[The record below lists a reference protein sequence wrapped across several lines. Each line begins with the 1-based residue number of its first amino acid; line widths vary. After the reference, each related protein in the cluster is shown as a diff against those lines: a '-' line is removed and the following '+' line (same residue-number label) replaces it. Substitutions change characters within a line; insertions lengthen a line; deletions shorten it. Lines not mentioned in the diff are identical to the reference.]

1 MLGSI
6 PQAIDFEGHG
16 KVESPFG
23 KGIRI
28 PEATD
33 GNIGKELVM
42 SRVREQLARKNRI
55 VIKIGSSSL
64 VHARTQNLD
73 YVKLEKLV
81 RFLCDLR
88 NQGKD
93 VILVSSGAI
102 GVGAKSLG
110 LFERPRTTSL
120 KQACAAVGQGQLMM
134 VYQKLFSE
142 YHQVSAQ
149 VLLTFD
155 VITSE
160 ERRRNSINTFNELLQ
175 LGIIPVVNEND
186 TVATEE
192 IEFGDN
198 DTLSAIVAALVK
210 ADSLI
215 IMSDIDGLYTDDPHF
230 NKDAVLISEVPEMKE
245 ELKEMA
251 KGAVSGMG
259 TGGMA
264 TKLAAASIATAVGAD
279 MVILNGERIE
289 ILNELLQGQD
299 VGTIFHAHPD
309 PHFKLEDYL

>member
-1 MLGSI
+1 
-6 PQAIDFEGHG
+6 
-16 KVESPFG
+16 
-23 KGIRI
+23 
-28 PEATD
+28 
-33 GNIGKELVM
+33 M
-42 SRVREQLARKNRI
+42 SRVREELARKNRI

-64 VHARTQNLD
+64 VHSNTQNLD

-102 GVGAKSLG
+102 GVGAKALG
-110 LFERPRTTSL
+110 LFERPRTTSM

-142 YHQVSAQ
+142 YHQGSAQ

-160 ERRRNSINTFNELLQ
+160 ERRRNSVNTFNELLQ

-210 ADSLI
+210 ADCLI
-215 IMSDIDGLYTDDPHF
+215 LMSDIDGLYTDDPHY
-230 NKDAVLISEVPEMKE
+230 NKDAVLISEVEEITE
-245 ELKEMA
+245 ELRAMG
-251 KGAVSGMG
+251 KGVSTNLG

-264 TKLAAASIATAVGAD
+264 TKLSAATIATAVGAD
-279 MVILNGERIE
+279 MAIINGERIE
-289 ILNELLQGQD
+289 TISDLFQGKD
-299 VGTIFHAHPD
+299 VGTVFHANPEHP
-309 PHFKLEDYL
+309 FKLENYLKEVHQ

>member
-1 MLGSI
+1 
-6 PQAIDFEGHG
+6 
-16 KVESPFG
+16 
-23 KGIRI
+23 
-28 PEATD
+28 
-33 GNIGKELVM
+33 M
-42 SRVREQLARKNRI
+42 SKVREELARKNRI

-64 VHARTQNLD
+64 VHSNTQNLD
-73 YVKLEKLV
+73 YGKLEKLV
-81 RFLCDLR
+81 RMLCDLR

-142 YHQVSAQ
+142 YHQMSAQ

-155 VITSE
+155 VITSD
-160 ERRRNSINTFNELLQ
+160 ERRRNS
-175 LGIIPVVNEND
+175 VVNEND

-210 ADSLI
+210 ADCLVVL
-215 IMSDIDGLYTDDPHF
+215 SDIDGLYTDDPHY
-230 NKDAVLISEVPEMKE
+230 NRDAVLISEVPEINDD
-245 ELKEMA
+245 LRAMA
-251 KGAVSGMG
+251 KGAVTGLG

-264 TKLAAASIATAVGAD
+264 TKLAAASIATATGAD
-279 MVILNGERIE
+279 MIILNGERIE
-289 ILNELLQGQD
+289 ILNELFQGRD
-299 VGTIFHAHPD
+299 VGTVFHAHPEL
-309 PHFKLEDYL
+309 HFKIEDYLKEVHR

>member
-1 MLGSI
+1 MSVS
-6 PQAIDFEGHG
+6 ADEN
-16 KVESPFG
+16 
-23 KGIRI
+23 
-28 PEATD
+28 T
-33 GNIGKELVM
+33 GKEFVM
-42 SRVREQLARKNRI
+42 SRIREQLARKNRI

-245 ELKEMA
+245 ELKAMA
-251 KGAVSGMG
+251 KGAASGMG

>member
-1 MLGSI
+1 
-6 PQAIDFEGHG
+6 
-16 KVESPFG
+16 
-23 KGIRI
+23 
-28 PEATD
+28 
-33 GNIGKELVM
+33 M
-42 SRVREQLARKNRI
+42 SKVREELARKNRI

-64 VHARTQNLD
+64 VHSNTQNLD
-73 YVKLEKLV
+73 YGKLEKLV
-81 RFLCDLR
+81 RMLCDLR

-142 YHQVSAQ
+142 YHQMSAQ

-155 VITSE
+155 VITSD
-160 ERRRNSINTFNELLQ
+160 ERRRNSVNTFNELLQ

-210 ADSLI
+210 ADCLVVL
-215 IMSDIDGLYTDDPHF
+215 SDIDGLYTDDPHY
-230 NKDAVLISEVPEMKE
+230 NRDAVLISEVAEIND
-245 ELKEMA
+245 ELRAMA
-251 KGAVSGMG
+251 KGAATGLG

-264 TKLAAASIATAVGAD
+264 TKLAAASIATATGAD
-279 MVILNGERIE
+279 MIIVNGERIE
-289 ILNELLQGQD
+289 ILNDLFQGKD
-299 VGTIFHAHPD
+299 VGTVFHAHPEL
-309 PHFKLEDYL
+309 HLRIEDYLKEVHR

>member
-1 MLGSI
+1 MSVS
-6 PQAIDFEGHG
+6 ADEN
-16 KVESPFG
+16 
-23 KGIRI
+23 
-28 PEATD
+28 T
-33 GNIGKELVM
+33 GKEFVM
-42 SRVREQLARKNRI
+42 SRIREQLARKNRI

-245 ELKEMA
+245 ELKVMA
-251 KGAVSGMG
+251 KGAASGMG

-264 TKLAAASIATAVGAD
+264 TKLAAAFIATAVGAD

>member
-1 MLGSI
+1 
-6 PQAIDFEGHG
+6 
-16 KVESPFG
+16 
-23 KGIRI
+23 
-28 PEATD
+28 
-33 GNIGKELVM
+33 M
-42 SRVREQLARKNRI
+42 SRIREELARKNRI

-64 VHARTQNLD
+64 VHSNTQNLD

-102 GVGAKSLG
+102 GVGAKALG
-110 LFERPRTTSL
+110 LFERPKTTSM

-142 YHQVSAQ
+142 YHQGSAQ

-160 ERRRNSINTFNELLQ
+160 ERRRNSVNTFNELLQ

-210 ADSLI
+210 ADCLI
-215 IMSDIDGLYTDDPHF
+215 LMSDIDGLYTDDPHY
-230 NKDAVLISEVPEMKE
+230 NKDAVLISEVDEITD
-245 ELKEMA
+245 ELRAMG
-251 KGAVSGMG
+251 KGVSTNLG

-264 TKLAAASIATAVGAD
+264 TKITAATIATAVGAD
-279 MVILNGERIE
+279 MVILNGEDIG
-289 ILNELLQGQD
+289 ILSDLFQGKD
-299 VGTIFHAHPD
+299 VGTIFHAHPEH
-309 PHFKLEDYL
+309 PFKLENYLKEVHQ